1 MKKYLLIALTLLM
14 AVTMQAQMYWNGTSN
29 KVFSGSGTQADP
41 YLIST
46 PEQLAGLAERVN
58 TDREDFAG
66 KYIKLTAD
74 IYLTDFTS
82 TDTANWKQWEP
93 IGHIARIAG
102 EDTDTCVFKGHF
114 DGNNHSIF
122 NLYYGDGLGWG
133 DDWDPNDPD
142 FDIDAY
148 LAQLDY
154 SSWYR
159 ALFGFIGGSVENLTL
174 NNTHLCGV
182 TISPLAIEITPEGI
196 VRNCHAVNTEL
207 QSTTGTLAGLVTN
220 NYGLIENSSV
230 TLSLSSKR
238 LAIGGLVYE
247 NKETGIIR
255 NCSATGTLS
264 LQGVSGAAGLAYANE
279 GLIEQ
284 CTAAVDIT
292 TMYLWF
298 KTNQGNH
305 MASGFVQV
313 NRPTGI
319 IRECV
324 ASGNLQG
331 DGFSQ
336 MAYIAGFCYQNLGFI
351 ESCYATGN
359 LTDLG
364 TNGNNDSHISMAQFV
379 FNNGVSSNCATCVP
393 EPGFISNSFATGTVS
408 LTDVSSANLMACA
421 RSFVGDYYGGGWE
434 IRVPSRQINCY
445 WNTNGLP
452 SSSVKNQL
460 GWTGYPVTISYMQS
474 QAFVDT
480 LNAVASFLGTS
491 QWEYRA
497 GQLPRATG
505 VRTTDKT
512 VLFAGGQGTKED
524 PYQVATK
531 EQLRNVS
538 WLTNHGYDF
547 RNEYILQTADIA
559 LNAPQSEWGEV
570 APVKWQAIGTEHSH
584 SFYSHATQD
593 YFRGTYDG
601 GFHEVQN
608 MYLSNT
614 LTKQGFF
621 GQIDEAYDD
630 IVFTSIRN
638 LAITDAY
645 VRAKGA
651 VGILAGDVPDG
662 YILIQCR
669 TSGDV
674 RVNGADA
681 ADAGAFIGAG
691 RGWYGRLLNCSSSAY
706 VDGNSG
712 GTHYTGAVYGANDSW
727 QRDTC
732 VNYLFTG
739 NMPVKNQYAIVNHA
753 YEYKVNYFF
762 NGEEFVDP
770 NALQNYATSRT
781 TAWLQSKEC
790 VNIYNTAVTQW
801 NSTHGEDLHLNYW
814 EWRENDY
821 PRVSPDASFDP
832 GATITYHSNGGTE
845 VLPAVVYPG
854 SLPTPPTRPHKD
866 GFIFAGW
873 FKDAGLTQF
882 YDFTQDTILTDLDL
896 YAKWLTD
903 DRNIYDLTPFQN
915 EFATTYHIQTLAQ
928 LRGFAVMQNGL
939 WEWNYAESCG
949 GYTNPTQTVAPMS
962 FAGKTV
968 VLDNDIFINDTANW
982 QNWGNNAYAVPW
994 KPIGQPSADEDG
1006 TDFLGTFDGNGHII
1020 YGLYCELNAA
1030 PADVYGGKYGWGL
1043 FGSVGAGAIIRN
1055 LGIKASVIDGRN
1067 HPGEWLF
1074 TKCNAATQNASHV
1087 GMIAGRINGCSI
1099 ETCFAEGQIIAFDNE
1114 AGTSAW
1120 YDGYAG
1126 GLAGARLNTLTM
1138 TNCYSRVNIAQ
1149 YPSAKYPYALKGG
1162 GLVGS
1167 DNSNNT
1173 ITLTNCYSAS
1183 NTRVGKAASTCY
1195 YDKELVAE
1203 PGTDT
1208 SAKSSFSMHTMSN
1221 YAGWDFETVWARN
1234 DDYNDGY
1241 PVLRIFH
1248 PGIENSPEPVTVTG
1262 ITLQETSVNIM
1273 IGDSIQLHAS
1283 VVPEDAANQN
1293 ITWSSN
1299 KPTIAPVDENGFVR
1313 VGIISYTTAVVI
1325 TATTED
1331 GNYAKKCTLNIKIP
1345 NINNYYPAVLKS
1357 RRIGDAEWQE
1367 GKDANAKYTLNWEYI
1382 VGAYTTQP
1390 LSYAPFAWQSSD
1402 ESVLTVAS
1410 YKDDTT
1416 LVYSGNTY
1424 RASLAVVQCVGEG
1437 TATVT
1442 VTNPKY
1448 NGISAQ
1454 RNYTVLQYNPTS
1466 MTINENYE
1474 HVVEVGDVNTLT
1486 VTTEPAA
1493 TSFVPEIIWSTDAP
1507 NVVAVNENGVVEA
1520 LAAGTATVT
1529 ATCGTLTASVTFTVN
1544 AVEVELT
1551 SIALSE
1557 DSVFLYEGETVQ
1569 MVIVPTP
1576 ANALLPAVTWTS
1588 DKPSFAT
1595 VDRNTGLVTAVRKG
1609 SARITAYAGSL
1620 SASCVVTVESD
1631 TYYTI
1636 TFVDYDGTEL
1646 QSSQVL
1652 EGEMPVYTGATP
1664 ARPGDDTYT
1673 YEFSGWYPEIVP
1685 ATANTTY
1692 KAQYT
1697 TTEKPVSECENVS
1710 GSWLQTGGSGLG
1722 EMTTDDASV
1731 WTYNSSYGAVGKKQG
1746 GYTAYLMTPAK
1757 NLNGMQT
1764 VTLAF
1769 NHAHRY
1775 ASNPSDELTLWV
1787 TPDYKGSVAASQWQ
1801 QLTISPYAS
1810 NTNWTFVNVTI
1821 NVPVSMVGANTVFAF
1836 KYKSTAS
1843 AYATWEIKN
1852 LTLTAVCAGDTPQP
1866 EYYTIRFL
1874 NWDNTVLQSSQ
1885 VKEGTMPAYSGAAPT
1900 RAEDDNYT
1908 YMFSGWSPTIVAATA
1923 DADYTAQYTAT
1934 EKPQPVYY
1942 TILFVNWDNTELQR
1956 SQVLEGEM
1964 PVYEGTTPVRPE
1976 DEQYIYTF
1984 NGWTPTIVAVTADA
1998 TYTATF
2004 EAKDKSEGIEDIF
2017 FDASSAPRKVLI
2029 DNVIFILRGE
2039 KKYTITGVEVK

>member
-1 MKKYLLIALTLLM
+1 MKQILTLALALLSFM
-14 AVTMQAQMYWNGTSN
+14 TMQAQTYWNGTSN
-29 KVFSGSGTQADP
+29 KTFSGSGTQTDP

-46 PEQLAGLAERVN
+46 PEQLAGLAELCN
-58 TDREDFAG
+58 DPDDPNDFAG

-74 IYLTDFTS
+74 IYLTDFNNP
-82 TDTANWKQWEP
+82 DTASWPQWEP

-159 ALFGFIGGSVENLTL
+159 ALFGVIGGSVENLTL

-182 TISPLAIEITPEGI
+182 TISPLAIEITPDGI

-230 TLSLSSKR
+230 TLSLFSKR

-305 MASGFVQV
+305 MASGFVQF

-336 MAYIAGFCYQNLGFI
+336 MAYIAGFCYQNLGLI

-364 TNGNNDSHISMAQFV
+364 TSEDSGSHISMAQFV
-379 FNNGVSSNCATCVP
+379 YKNGVPSNCATCVP
-393 EPGFISNSFATGTVS
+393 EPGFISNCFATGIVT
-408 LTDVSSANLMACA
+408 LTDVSTGNMMACA
-421 RSFVGDYYGGGWE
+421 NSFVAEYYGGGWE

-452 SSSVKNQL
+452 SSSERNNL
-460 GWTGYPVTISYMQS
+460 SWSGHPVTVAYMQS

-512 VLFAGGQGTKED
+512 VMFAGGDGTKAN

-630 IVFTSIRN
+630 IVFSSIRN

-674 RVNGADA
+674 RVNGANA

-691 RGWYGRLLNCSSSAY
+691 RGWHGRLLNCSSSAY

-739 NMPVKNQYAIVNHA
+739 NMPVNNQYAIVNHA

-790 VNIYNTAVTQW
+790 VNQYNEAVTQW
-801 NSTHGEDLHLNYW
+801 NRTHGEDLRLNYW

-821 PRVSPDASFDP
+821 PRVSPDASFTP
-832 GATITYHSNGGTE
+832 GAVIIYHSNGGTE
-845 VLPAVVYPG
+845 ILPASFYVG
-854 SLPTPPTRPHKD
+854 SLAIPPTRPHKD
-866 GFIFAGW
+866 GYIFAGW
-873 FKDAGLTQF
+873 YKDAGLTQF

-915 EFATTYHIQTLAQ
+915 EFATTYHIKTAAQ

-968 VLDNDIFINDTANW
+968 VLDNDIFINDTTNW
-982 QNWGNNAYAVPW
+982 QNWGKNAYAVPW

-1020 YGLYCELNAA
+1020 YGLYCELNAT

-1149 YPSAKYPYALKGG
+1149 YPSVKYPYALKGG
-1162 GLVGS
+1162 GLVGP
-1167 DNSNNT
+1167 DNSGNT

-1183 NTRVGKAASTCY
+1183 NTRVGKAASSCY

-1203 PGTDT
+1203 PGTDS
-1208 SAKSSFSMHTMSN
+1208 SAKSSFSMRTMSN

-1273 IGDSIQLHAS
+1273 IGDSIQLHAT
-1283 VVPEDAANQN
+1283 VVPADAANQN

-1313 VGIISYTTAVVI
+1313 VGIISYTTTVVI

-1454 RNYTVLQYNPTS
+1454 RTYTVLRYDPTGITAS
-1466 MTINENYE
+1466 VASTTLG
-1474 HVVEVGDVNTLT
+1474 VGESGMVN
-1486 VTTEPAA
+1486 VQAIPAA
-1493 TSFVPEIIWSTDAP
+1493 TSYPVDFDLSECTFASSNPAVLSVDAT
-1507 NVVAVNENGVVEA
+1507 GLFTA
-1520 LAAGTATVT
+1520 LAEGSAYITVT
-1529 ATCGTLTASVTFTVN
+1529 YGTLSTTTKTITVS
-1544 AVEVELT
+1544 AVEPT
-1551 SIALSE
+1551 SIVINE
-1557 DSVFLYEGETVQ
+1557 DEGETIDLYEGEIFQLTATVL
-1569 MVIVPTP
+1569 PE
-1576 ANALLPAVTWTS
+1576 NATDKTVTWESSHTLV
-1588 DKPSFAT
+1588 AT
-1595 VDRNTGLVTAVRKG
+1595 VDANGLVTAVSGTKPG
-1609 SARITAYAGSL
+1609 LSVRITAK
-1620 SASCVVTVESD
+1620 TVNNIE
-1631 TYYTI
+1631 TRITFKIKTAPEEPIYYTV
-1636 TFVDYDGTEL
+1636 TFKDWDETVLKEE
-1646 QSSQVL
+1646 QVAR
-1652 EGEMPVYTGATP
+1652 GQAATP
-1664 ARPGDDTYT
+1664 P
-1673 YEFSGWYPEIVP
+1673 
-1685 ATANTTY
+1685 
-1692 KAQYT
+1692 
-1697 TTEKPVSECENVS
+1697 
-1710 GSWLQTGGSGLG
+1710 
-1722 EMTTDDASV
+1722 TD
-1731 WTYNSSYGAVGKKQG
+1731 
-1746 GYTAYLMTPAK
+1746 
-1757 NLNGMQT
+1757 
-1764 VTLAF
+1764 
-1769 NHAHRY
+1769 
-1775 ASNPSDELTLWV
+1775 
-1787 TPDYKGSVAASQWQ
+1787 
-1801 QLTISPYAS
+1801 
-1810 NTNWTFVNVTI
+1810 
-1821 NVPVSMVGANTVFAF
+1821 
-1836 KYKSTAS
+1836 
-1843 AYATWEIKN
+1843 
-1852 LTLTAVCAGDTPQP
+1852 
-1866 EYYTIRFL
+1866 
-1874 NWDNTVLQSSQ
+1874 
-1885 VKEGTMPAYSGAAPT
+1885 
-1900 RAEDDNYT
+1900 
-1908 YMFSGWSPTIVAATA
+1908 
-1923 DADYTAQYTAT
+1923 
-1934 EKPQPVYY
+1934 
-1942 TILFVNWDNTELQR
+1942 
-1956 SQVLEGEM
+1956 
-1964 PVYEGTTPVRPE
+1964 PVRE
-1976 DEQYIYTF
+1976 GYVFT
-1984 NGWTPTIVAVTADA
+1984 GWDTDFSYVMKDLIVTALYKLYDPA
-1998 TYTATF
+1998 
-2004 EAKDKSEGIEDIF
+2004 GIDGIN
-2017 FDASSAPRKVLI
+2017 ASSAPRKVLI
-2029 DNVIFILRGE
+2029 DNVIYILRGE

>member
-1 MKKYLLIALTLLM
+1 MKTKHLLIALTLLM
-14 AVTMQAQMYWNGTSN
+14 AVVVQAQTYWNGTSN
-29 KVFSGSGTQADP
+29 KTFSGSGTQTDP

-46 PEQLAGLAERVN
+46 PEQLAGLAELCN
-58 TDREDFAG
+58 DPDTPNDFAC

-74 IYLTDFTS
+74 IYLTNFANP
-82 TDTANWKQWEP
+82 DTANWPQWEP

-159 ALFGFIGGSVENLTL
+159 ALFGVIGGSVENLTL

-182 TISPLAIEITPEGI
+182 NIAPLAIEIAPEGI

-207 QSTTGTLAGLVTN
+207 KSTTGTLAGLVTN
-220 NYGLIENSSV
+220 NYGLLENSSV

-247 NKETGIIR
+247 NNETGIIR

-284 CTAAVDIT
+284 STAAVDIST
-292 TMYLWF
+292 IYMWF

-313 NRPTGI
+313 NRPTGL

-324 ASGNLQG
+324 AAGNLQG

-452 SSSVKNQL
+452 ASSEKNNL
-460 GWTGYPVTISYMQS
+460 SWSGHPVTIAYMQS

-491 QWEYRA
+491 QWEYRP

-691 RGWYGRLLNCSSSAY
+691 RGWHGRLLNCSSSAY

-739 NMPVKNQYAIVNHA
+739 NMPVNNQYAIVNHA

-790 VNIYNTAVTQW
+790 VNQYNEAVTQW
-801 NSTHGEDLHLNYW
+801 NNTHGEDLRLNYW

-821 PRVSPDASFDP
+821 PRVSPDASFTP
-832 GATITYHSNGGTE
+832 GAVITYHSNGGTE
-845 VLPAVVYPG
+845 ILPASFYVG
-854 SLPTPPTRPHKD
+854 SLAIPPTRPHKD
-866 GFIFAGW
+866 GYIFAGW
-873 FKDAGLTQF
+873 YKDAGLTQF
-882 YDFTQDTILTDLDL
+882 FDFTQDTLTAGLDL
-896 YAKWLTD
+896 YAKWLVD
-903 DRNIYDLTPFQN
+903 NRSNYDITPFQN
-915 EFATTYHIQTLAQ
+915 EFATTYHIKTAAQ

-949 GYTNPTQTVAPMS
+949 GYNNPTQTVAPMS

-968 VLDNDIFINDTANW
+968 VLDNDIFINDTTNW
-982 QNWGNNAYAVPW
+982 QNWGKNAYAVPW

-1149 YPSAKYPYALKGG
+1149 YPSVKYPYALKGG

-1203 PGTDT
+1203 PGTDS

-1313 VGIISYTTAVVI
+1313 VGIISYTTTVVI

-1331 GNYAKKCTLNIKIP
+1331 GNYAKKCTLNVKIP
-1345 NINNYYPAVLKS
+1345 NIYNAAVLQS
-1357 RRIGDAEWQE
+1357 RRIGDTEWQK
-1367 GKDANAKYTLNWEYI
+1367 GKNGNAQYTLNWEYI
-1382 VGAYTTQP
+1382 VGAYTSQP
-1390 LSYAPFAWQSSD
+1390 LSYAPFTWQSSD
-1402 ESVLTVAS
+1402 ESVLTVS
-1410 YKDDTT
+1410 SFKDDTT
-1416 LVYSGNTY
+1416 IVSSGNTY

-1442 VTNPKY
+1442 VANPKY
-1448 NGISAQ
+1448 EGISAQ
-1454 RNYTVLQYNPTS
+1454 RTYTVLR
-1466 MTINENYE
+1466 YE
-1474 HVVEVGDVNTLT
+1474 QTGITASVASTTLGIGESGMVN
-1486 VTTEPAA
+1486 VQAIPAA
-1493 TSFVPEIIWSTDAP
+1493 TSYPVDLLECTFASSDPAVLGVDAT
-1507 NVVAVNENGVVEA
+1507 GRFTA
-1520 LAAGTATVT
+1520 LAEGSAYITVT
-1529 ATCGTLTASVTFTVN
+1529 YGTLNATTETITVS
-1544 AVEVELT
+1544 AVEPTDIV
-1551 SIALSE
+1551 INE
-1557 DSVFLYEGETVQ
+1557 DEGETIDLYEGEIFQLTATVL
-1569 MVIVPTP
+1569 PD
-1576 ANALLPAVTWTS
+1576 NATDKTVTWESSNTVV
-1588 DKPSFAT
+1588 AT
-1595 VDRNTGLVTAVRKG
+1595 VDANGLVTAVSGTKSGRLV
-1609 SARITAYAGSL
+1609 RITAK
-1620 SASCVVTVESD
+1620 TVNDIETHISFKIK
-1631 TYYTI
+1631 TAPAEPIYYTV
-1636 TFVDYDGTEL
+1636 TFKDWDETVLKEE
-1646 QSSQVL
+1646 QVL
-1652 EGEMPVYTGATP
+1652 RGQAATP
-1664 ARPGDDTYT
+1664 P
-1673 YEFSGWYPEIVP
+1673 
-1685 ATANTTY
+1685 
-1692 KAQYT
+1692 
-1697 TTEKPVSECENVS
+1697 
-1710 GSWLQTGGSGLG
+1710 
-1722 EMTTDDASV
+1722 TD
-1731 WTYNSSYGAVGKKQG
+1731 
-1746 GYTAYLMTPAK
+1746 
-1757 NLNGMQT
+1757 
-1764 VTLAF
+1764 
-1769 NHAHRY
+1769 
-1775 ASNPSDELTLWV
+1775 
-1787 TPDYKGSVAASQWQ
+1787 
-1801 QLTISPYAS
+1801 
-1810 NTNWTFVNVTI
+1810 
-1821 NVPVSMVGANTVFAF
+1821 
-1836 KYKSTAS
+1836 
-1843 AYATWEIKN
+1843 
-1852 LTLTAVCAGDTPQP
+1852 
-1866 EYYTIRFL
+1866 
-1874 NWDNTVLQSSQ
+1874 
-1885 VKEGTMPAYSGAAPT
+1885 
-1900 RAEDDNYT
+1900 
-1908 YMFSGWSPTIVAATA
+1908 
-1923 DADYTAQYTAT
+1923 
-1934 EKPQPVYY
+1934 
-1942 TILFVNWDNTELQR
+1942 
-1956 SQVLEGEM
+1956 
-1964 PVYEGTTPVRPE
+1964 PVR
-1976 DEQYIYTF
+1976 DGYIFT
-1984 NGWTPTIVAVTADA
+1984 GWDTDFSYVMKDLIVTALYKLYDP
-1998 TYTATF
+1998 T
-2004 EAKDKSEGIEDIF
+2004 GIDGIN
-2017 FDASSAPRKVLI
+2017 ASSAPRKVLI
-2029 DNVIFILRGE
+2029 DGTIFILRGD
-2039 KKYTITGVEVK
+2039 KTYTLTGAEVK

>member
-1 MKKYLLIALTLLM
+1 MKQILTLALALLSFM
-14 AVTMQAQMYWNGTSN
+14 TMQAQTYWNGTSD
-29 KVFSGSGTQADP
+29 KTFSGSGTQTDP

-58 TDREDFAG
+58 GHEDFAG
-66 KYIKLTAD
+66 QYIKLTAD
-74 IYLTDFTS
+74 IYLTNFANP
-82 TDTANWKQWEP
+82 DTANWPQWEP
-93 IGHIARIAG
+93 IGHILRVAG
-102 EDTDTCVFKGHF
+102 EDTDTCHFRGYF
-114 DGNNHSIF
+114 DGDGHTVYNM
-122 NLYYGDGLGWG
+122 YYGDGLGWG
-133 DDWDPNDPD
+133 DDWEPEDPD

-159 ALFGFIGGSVENLTL
+159 ALFGVISGSVENLTL
-174 NNTHLCGV
+174 NNSYVCGV
-182 TISPLAIEITPEGI
+182 NIAPLAIEITSEGI
-196 VRNCHAVNTEL
+196 VRNCHAVNTDL
-207 QSTTGTLAGLVTN
+207 KSTTGTLAGLVTN
-220 NYGLIENSSV
+220 NHGLLENSSV

-247 NKETGIIR
+247 NNETGIIR
-255 NCSATGTLS
+255 NCSAIGTLN

-284 CTAAVDIT
+284 STAAVDIST
-292 TMYLWF
+292 IYMWF

-305 MASGFVQV
+305 MASGFAQV
-313 NRPTGI
+313 NRPTGV

-336 MAYIAGFCYQNLGFI
+336 MAYIAGFCYQNLGLI

-393 EPGFISNSFATGTVS
+393 EPGFIMNSFATGTVS
-408 LTDVSSANLMACA
+408 LTDVSTANLMHCA

-452 SSSVKNQL
+452 ASSEKNNL
-460 GWTGYPVTISYMQS
+460 SWSGHPVTVAYMQS

-512 VLFAGGQGTKED
+512 VMFAGGDGTKAN

-691 RGWYGRLLNCSSSAY
+691 RGWHGRLLNCSSSAY

-739 NMPVKNQYAIVNHA
+739 NMPVNNQYAIVNHA

-790 VNIYNTAVTQW
+790 VNQYNEAVTQW
-801 NSTHGEDLHLNYW
+801 NRTHGEDLRLNYW

-821 PRVSPDASFDP
+821 PRVSPDASFTP
-832 GATITYHSNGGTE
+832 GAVIIYHSNGGTE
-845 VLPAVVYPG
+845 ILPASFYVG
-854 SLPTPPTRPHKD
+854 SLAIPPTRPHKD
-866 GFIFAGW
+866 GYIFAGW
-873 FKDAGLTQF
+873 YKDAGLTQF

-915 EFATTYHIQTLAQ
+915 EFATTYHIKTAAQ

-968 VLDNDIFINDTANW
+968 VLDNDIFINDTTNW
-982 QNWGNNAYAVPW
+982 QNWGKNAYAVPW

-1149 YPSAKYPYALKGG
+1149 YPSVKYPYALKGG
-1162 GLVGS
+1162 GLVGP
-1167 DNSNNT
+1167 DNSGNT
-1173 ITLTNCYSAS
+1173 ITFTNCYSAS
-1183 NTRVGKAASTCY
+1183 HTRVAKAATSVY
-1195 YDKELVAE
+1195 YDREMVAE
-1203 PGTDT
+1203 PGTDS
-1208 SAKSSFSMHTMSN
+1208 SAKSSFSMRTMSN

-1273 IGDSIQLHAS
+1273 IGDSIQLHAT
-1283 VVPEDAANQN
+1283 VVPADAANQN

-1313 VGIISYTTAVVI
+1313 VGIISYTTTVVI

-1331 GNYAKKCTLNIKIP
+1331 GNYAKKCTLNVKIP
-1345 NINNYYPAVLKS
+1345 NIYNAAVLQS
-1357 RRIGDAEWQE
+1357 RRIGDTKWIK
-1367 GKDANAKYTLNWEYI
+1367 GKNGNAQYTLNWEYI
-1382 VGAYTTQP
+1382 VGAYTSQP
-1390 LSYAPFAWQSSD
+1390 LSYAPFTWQSSD
-1402 ESVLTVAS
+1402 ESVLTVS
-1410 YKDDTT
+1410 SFKDDTT
-1416 LVYSGNTY
+1416 IVSSGNTY

-1442 VTNPKY
+1442 VANPKY
-1448 NGISAQ
+1448 EGFSAQ
-1454 RNYTVLQYNPTS
+1454 RTYTVLRYDPTGITAS
-1466 MTINENYE
+1466 VASTTLGIGESGM
-1474 HVVEVGDVNTLT
+1474 VDVQAT
-1486 VTTEPAA
+1486 PAA
-1493 TSFVPEIIWSTDAP
+1493 TSYPVDFDLSECTFASSNPAVLSVDAT
-1507 NVVAVNENGVVEA
+1507 GLFTA
-1520 LAAGTATVT
+1520 LAEGSAYITVT
-1529 ATCGTLTASVTFTVN
+1529 YGTLSTTTKTITVS
-1544 AVEVELT
+1544 AVEPT
-1551 SIALSE
+1551 SIVINE
-1557 DSVFLYEGETVQ
+1557 DEGETIDLYEGEIFQLTATVL
-1569 MVIVPTP
+1569 PE
-1576 ANALLPAVTWTS
+1576 NATDKTVTWESSHTLV
-1588 DKPSFAT
+1588 AT
-1595 VDRNTGLVTAVRKG
+1595 VDANGLVTAVSGTKPG
-1609 SARITAYAGSL
+1609 LSVRITAK
-1620 SASCVVTVESD
+1620 TVNNIE
-1631 TYYTI
+1631 TRITFKIKTAPEEPIYYTV
-1636 TFVDYDGTEL
+1636 TFKDWDETVLKEE
-1646 QSSQVL
+1646 QVAR
-1652 EGEMPVYTGATP
+1652 GQAATP
-1664 ARPGDDTYT
+1664 P
-1673 YEFSGWYPEIVP
+1673 
-1685 ATANTTY
+1685 
-1692 KAQYT
+1692 
-1697 TTEKPVSECENVS
+1697 
-1710 GSWLQTGGSGLG
+1710 
-1722 EMTTDDASV
+1722 TD
-1731 WTYNSSYGAVGKKQG
+1731 
-1746 GYTAYLMTPAK
+1746 
-1757 NLNGMQT
+1757 
-1764 VTLAF
+1764 
-1769 NHAHRY
+1769 
-1775 ASNPSDELTLWV
+1775 
-1787 TPDYKGSVAASQWQ
+1787 
-1801 QLTISPYAS
+1801 
-1810 NTNWTFVNVTI
+1810 
-1821 NVPVSMVGANTVFAF
+1821 
-1836 KYKSTAS
+1836 
-1843 AYATWEIKN
+1843 
-1852 LTLTAVCAGDTPQP
+1852 
-1866 EYYTIRFL
+1866 
-1874 NWDNTVLQSSQ
+1874 
-1885 VKEGTMPAYSGAAPT
+1885 
-1900 RAEDDNYT
+1900 
-1908 YMFSGWSPTIVAATA
+1908 
-1923 DADYTAQYTAT
+1923 
-1934 EKPQPVYY
+1934 
-1942 TILFVNWDNTELQR
+1942 
-1956 SQVLEGEM
+1956 
-1964 PVYEGTTPVRPE
+1964 PVRE
-1976 DEQYIYTF
+1976 GYVFT
-1984 NGWTPTIVAVTADA
+1984 GWDTDFSYVMKDLIVTALYKLYDPA
-1998 TYTATF
+1998 
-2004 EAKDKSEGIEDIF
+2004 GIDGIN
-2017 FDASSAPRKVLI
+2017 ASSAPRKVLI
-2029 DNVIFILRGE
+2029 DNVIYILRGE